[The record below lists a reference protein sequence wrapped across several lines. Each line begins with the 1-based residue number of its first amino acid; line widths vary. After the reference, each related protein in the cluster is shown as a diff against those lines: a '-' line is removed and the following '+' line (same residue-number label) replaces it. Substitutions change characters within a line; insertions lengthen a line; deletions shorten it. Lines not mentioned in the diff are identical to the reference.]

1 MLFWLRA
8 ASFKCV
14 TFLLS
19 FILIFSSFSLNASAA
34 SDGFSTYDM
43 SYQGVAVYIDSNG
56 KTQQVDCTSGCT
68 KTSTTYNSVDCTVF
82 GMGNSSGYVA
92 KSIIAHEITDL
103 NSGHE
108 YNIKFKYNSSLPAS
122 TVFVCDLVFYSSS
135 GTELRRQTL
144 FEDFNMSSGWHTVD
158 VDFKPDNSGLNS
170 GYKSKIEFTFT
181 NTSTVLV
188 YFRLSD
194 IVELTDK
201 DDNSNWFQKII
212 NAIKEI
218 PEKLGNLGENIGNW
232 FSNLGDNIGGFF
244 DGLWDKLSNAFSN
257 IGDWFVDLKNAL
269 AEKLSELGDKI
280 STKFQEISDNFNAF
294 FEKFK
299 PRVYVKFNW
308 LRGNI
313 DTKTGETSEHL
324 RNTVFVSDF
333 FEVQSSDKY
342 LLDVIDN
349 TSDDIAFNFRIFKYD
364 LNGNYLSFINLSPI
378 TGYEL
383 DSGFKYRFTYNMS
396 TSVPNNSANDYVLV
410 YADEGWLNAFGHYLL
425 NGLKSLFIPS
435 DDYFDNV
442 LDTFEELY
450 VEHFG
455 IFAQFQVFFED
466 TLTHFESLLSDD
478 YTFIFPKISVPI
490 NGETF
495 TLIEEQTVDMSIWL
509 SGDSWSSRLYKI
521 YRLCASAVI
530 VFAVLQYASK
540 VEHVVLGVNNYDFIV
555 DRM

>member
-1 MLFWLRA
+1 
-8 ASFKCV
+8 
-14 TFLLS
+14 
-19 FILIFSSFSLNASAA
+19 
-34 SDGFSTYDM
+34 M

-56 KTQQVDCTSGCT
+56 KTQQADCTSGCT
-68 KTSTTYNSVDCTVF
+68 KTSTTYNSVNCTVY

-218 PEKLGNLGENIGNW
+218 PVKLGNLGENIGNW

-244 DGLWDKLSNAFSN
+244 DGLWDKLSNAFS
-257 IGDWFVDLKNAL
+257 DFREWFTDLKNAL
-269 AEKLSELGDKI
+269 SEKLSELGDKI
-280 STKFQEISDNFNAF
+280 STKFQEISDNFTAF

-299 PRVYVKFNW
+299 PRVYESFSW
-308 LRGNI
+308 RYGYY
-313 DTKTGETSEHL
+313 DTLS
-324 RNTVFVSDF
+324 NSIIF
-333 FEVQSSDKY
+333 
-342 LLDVIDN
+342 
-349 TSDDIAFNFRIFKYD
+349 TSDDNNFHSITSDLFIVPDGSKYVVEPFNSSDDIYYECNSFKILCFNGDSFMGTLYSGDIYD
-364 LNGNYLSFINLSPI
+364 FNGVTLTSEYS
-378 TGYEL
+378 
-383 DSGFKYRFTYNMS
+383 YRFEIEFFNSFDIYS
-396 TSVPNNSANDYVLV
+396 FPLDDYCNNVIHIYC
-410 YADEGWLNAFGHYLL
+410 DEGWLSAFGHYLL

-435 DDYFDNV
+435 DGYFDAYMEKTKTWASERFGFLYTAGDLVVSFITNIRDMLKDDFQFV
-442 LDTFEELY
+442 LPAAEFDLNGEHY
-450 VEHFG
+450 V
-455 IFAQFQVFFED
+455 
-466 TLTHFESLLSDD
+466 LWND
-478 YTFIFPKISVPI
+478 YTVPMSEYLENKTIKFMYNSYCVILGGICSFALLNYAIKVFDKILA
-490 NGETF
+490 N
-495 TLIEEQTVDMSIWL
+495 
-509 SGDSWSSRLYKI
+509 
-521 YRLCASAVI
+521 
-530 VFAVLQYASK
+530 
-540 VEHVVLGVNNYDFIV
+540 
-555 DRM
+555 